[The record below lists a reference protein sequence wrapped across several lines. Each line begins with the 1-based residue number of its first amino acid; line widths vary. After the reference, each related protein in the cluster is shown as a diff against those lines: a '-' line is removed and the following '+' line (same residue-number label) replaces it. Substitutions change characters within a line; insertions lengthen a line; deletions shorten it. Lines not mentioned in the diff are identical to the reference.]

1 MFHTTNQIHWLLI
14 TIPTKIVMMR
24 ASGAIFRHTLKA
36 PVAILNSWRIGP
48 TSSLALAG
56 RNCWEKAHRNS
67 SEPFSKYFYPIPTCC
82 LILRHSMMFY
92 SGLQET
98 LSASLIAG
106 SSPTKGI
113 LHGLAPGAPGGS
125 HFMLPRGRNS
135 WRYNRP
141 LLQTALRLTLAVP
154 FWGRPTYHLTWAWA
168 ITNFNYLCVYVQNT
182 VCLCTYIYIYTYD
195 YICI

>member
-1 MFHTTNQIHWLLI
+1 MFHTTNQVHWLLI

-154 FWGRPTYHLTWAWA
+154 FWGRPTYHLTWA
-168 ITNFNYLCVYVQNT
+168 
-182 VCLCTYIYIYTYD
+182 
-195 YICI
+195 

>member
-36 PVAILNSWRIGP
+36 PVAILNIWRIGP

-92 SGLQET
+92 SGL
-98 LSASLIAG
+98 
-106 SSPTKGI
+106 
-113 LHGLAPGAPGGS
+113 
-125 HFMLPRGRNS
+125 
-135 WRYNRP
+135 
-141 LLQTALRLTLAVP
+141 
-154 FWGRPTYHLTWAWA
+154 
-168 ITNFNYLCVYVQNT
+168 
-182 VCLCTYIYIYTYD
+182 
-195 YICI
+195 